1 MAKIKNLLTETTEK
15 LKEEEL
21 TWDDVRFVRTE
32 HNQFTV
38 DEAKKMMDFAYDAG
52 YGGTEVD
59 ESLMVVG
66 DDWWLERREYDGSEW
81 WEFKTM
87 PNRISFTT
95 FKYKKPT
102 FKK

>member
-1 MAKIKNLLTETTEK
+1 MARIRNLLEETTNE
-15 LKEEEL
+15 LKSEGL
-21 TWDDVRFVRTE
+21 TWDDVRFVRTF

-38 DEAKKMMDFAYDAG
+38 EEAKKMMDFEYDCG

-81 WEFKTM
+81 WEFKSM
-87 PNRISFTT
+87 PTRISFTT
-95 FKYKKPT
+95 HKYENPT
-102 FKK
+102 FKS